1 MGFGFFFKGSEEIG
15 LGRGLVFLYLV
26 WVLFMVFFLSR
37 VQVLVPIGVCGG
49 DLFFWFLGFKS
60 DGHRLDRGS
69 LGCLFLYLLG
79 SQRVALCL
87 RGFHWLGKGGLCLSR
102 DNFF

>member
-1 MGFGFFFKGSEEIG
+1 MGFGFFLKGSEEIG

-79 SQRVALCL
+79 SQR
-87 RGFHWLGKGGLCLSR
+87 GGVVFERVSLVRQGWFMS
-102 DNFF
+102 FAG